1 MDKRMVL
8 KSAFFPFQVGKLNKK
23 LFVSKNI
30 KDFLLNYDKNKD
42 FEILKEKILNKKNIS
57 RNKFN
62 ISNYQELA
70 KPNINIISSKSQS
83 NFFLSNKS
91 NKSSYINDHKNKTVT
106 PIINSYFYKSKNDND
121 SKRNYSAYYM
131 KGDLRLKKIYISDLL
146 IKNNKDT
153 RNKAQKISDIEKK
166 INNLE
171 KTLNISNYNP
181 NSKSKSFYLY
191 NPSKKLFNMKKGKE
205 MKKKLMPDYLK
216 DEYKIK
222 GTNVLSPF
230 CKKWR
235 ERYMMDK
242 FSKFLNKEDT
252 MENNKKSLID
262 NKLNI
267 IYAENQKMY
276 QKKLKL
282 INRRLVAQGKKERYK
297 FFFSPSEKQL
307 KDIERKVGFIKNV
320 FYFAIP
326 DSSVVKFS
334 KKSKDSKKNK
344 SKDFLKKSEKFEH
357 INRTYDEHK
366 KRNILEINF
375 K

>member
-30 KDFLLNYDKNKD
+30 KDLLLNYDKNKD

-91 NKSSYINDHKNKTVT
+91 SYINDHKNKTVT

-121 SKRNYSAYYM
+121 SKRNYSAYYI

-191 NPSKKLFNMKKGKE
+191 NPSKKLFNIKKGKE

-235 ERYMMDK
+235 EKYMMDK

-252 MENNKKSLID
+252 MENNKKSIID

-334 KKSKDSKKNK
+334 KKSKDPKKK
-344 SKDFLKKSEKFEH
+344 
-357 INRTYDEHK
+357 
-366 KRNILEINF
+366 
-375 K
+375 